1 MKALIL
7 AAGYGKRLRPLTNN
21 VPKCLVKIGKK
32 SLLQIWLEKLEKQGI
47 KEFLI
52 NTHYKS
58 EKVERFIKKSKFAK
72 KVKLVYEKK
81 ILGTGGTLYKNLDF
95 FQGEDGLVLHC
106 DNYTSFSVKSFLQK
120 HLKRPKKTLI
130 SLLTF
135 KTNKVK
141 SSVIIKKNKNNI
153 VEKIYEKKSKYYG
166 NLANGAFYVF
176 TKKMLNNIYK
186 QKKTPKD
193 IVKDILMKNLGKIY
207 AIQTN
212 SFFIDVGDLE
222 SLKIARRVHKNG
234 Q

>member
-95 FQGEDGLVLHC
+95 F
-106 DNYTSFSVKSFLQK
+106 S
-120 HLKRPKKTLI
+120 
-130 SLLTF
+130 
-135 KTNKVK
+135 
-141 SSVIIKKNKNNI
+141 
-153 VEKIYEKKSKYYG
+153 
-166 NLANGAFYVF
+166 
-176 TKKMLNNIYK
+176 
-186 QKKTPKD
+186 
-193 IVKDILMKNLGKIY
+193 
-207 AIQTN
+207 
-212 SFFIDVGDLE
+212 
-222 SLKIARRVHKNG
+222 
-234 Q
+234 